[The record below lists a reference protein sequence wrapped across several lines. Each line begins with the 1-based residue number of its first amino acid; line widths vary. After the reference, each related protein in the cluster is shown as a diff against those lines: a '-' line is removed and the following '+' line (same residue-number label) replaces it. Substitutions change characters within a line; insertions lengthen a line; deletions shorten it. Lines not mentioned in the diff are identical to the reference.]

1 MKTKKCHFCDR
12 HSFEVARGLP
22 CPHCFKYPK
31 RFISENKVL
40 AAVAIAALISA
51 AYVLSQL

>member
-1 MKTKKCHFCDR
+1 
-12 HSFEVARGLP
+12 LP